1 MYSESADGVT
11 ASLEIFAGQAL
22 TFDHPSGDI
31 TVGLPDAA
39 ISAGGIVIPTTDYAE
54 ATGFGG
60 AAYWTL
66 SAEGTPV
73 PNGTGATAD
82 ASVGVYV
89 TIKIATEVEEPQE
102 PQEPTEPVEPA
113 A

>member
-11 ASLEIFAGQAL
+11 ASLATFAGQAL

-39 ISAGGIVIPTTDYAE
+39 MSAGGIVIPTTDYAE

-60 AAYWTL
+60 EAYWTL
-66 SAEGTPV
+66 SADGTPV
-73 PNGTGATAD
+73 PNVIGATG

-102 PQEPTEPVEPA
+102 PQEPTEPVEPVA
-113 A
+113 